1 MVIYK
6 RRCFLTKE
14 KKNTYWKKYSN
25 KCGEDKK
32 IKQEDKKI
40 EDVIE
45 NKAENKSMI
54 ITLFMWQNVVTF
66 FQRESSLANY
76 IMDYL
81 LGKNHHKGKLVCM
94 PE

>member
-6 RRCFLTKE
+6 RSCFLTKE
-14 KKNTYWKKYSN
+14 KKTHIEKNIPTST
-25 KCGEDKK
+25 DKK
-32 IKQEDKKI
+32 HEDKKI

-45 NKAENKSMI
+45 NKTENKSMI
-54 ITLFMWQNVVTF
+54 MMLFMWQNVVTF

-81 LGKNHHKGKLVCM
+81 LGKNYHKGKIVCM